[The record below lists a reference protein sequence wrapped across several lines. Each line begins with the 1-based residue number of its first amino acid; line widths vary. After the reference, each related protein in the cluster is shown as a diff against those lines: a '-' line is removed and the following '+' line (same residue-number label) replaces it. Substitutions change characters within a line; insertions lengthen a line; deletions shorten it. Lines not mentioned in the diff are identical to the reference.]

1 MEIKDIVS
9 NAEVFAI
16 GRSFR
21 EAKYPMSVNA
31 DECNCDYTSTQKK
44 LGQAPKGSGH
54 DNFLKGILVR
64 FDLTF
69 TVKAWTEA
77 ERYHWFDITS
87 SQSTMHRIAQMDY
100 DECMIEY
107 VSEVV
112 KAEIKR
118 LRNIYNSTKDPEDY
132 LKLLYSCPTGLKLT
146 AGISTNY
153 QQLKTIYA
161 QRKNHRLPE
170 WRTLCKWIET
180 LPYNELICGGNDV
193 S

>member
-31 DECNCDYTSTQKK
+31 NECNCDYTSTQKK

-69 TVKAWTEA
+69 TIKAWTEA

-100 DECMIEY
+100 DE
-107 VSEVV
+107 
-112 KAEIKR
+112 
-118 LRNIYNSTKDPEDY
+118 
-132 LKLLYSCPTGLKLT
+132 
-146 AGISTNY
+146 
-153 QQLKTIYA
+153 
-161 QRKNHRLPE
+161 
-170 WRTLCKWIET
+170 
-180 LPYNELICGGNDV
+180 
-193 S
+193 